1 MFRSSMGKKSF
12 ELKSLGDYQIG
23 NRKLDNNLHG
33 SFNKLND
40 LLSNSK
46 LNNNEGPSKNQ
57 SIDSNLSNEEEWN
70 DRSIKNYK
78 VSNRKK

>member
-1 MFRSSMGKKSF
+1 MGKMSSEFKNI
-12 ELKSLGDYQIG
+12 GDNQRT
-23 NRKLDNNLHG
+23 NKKLDINLHG

-46 LNNNEGPSKNQ
+46 LNNIEGPSKNQ
-57 SIDSNLSNEEEWN
+57 SIDINLSNEEEWN
-70 DRSIKNYK
+70 ERSIKNNV